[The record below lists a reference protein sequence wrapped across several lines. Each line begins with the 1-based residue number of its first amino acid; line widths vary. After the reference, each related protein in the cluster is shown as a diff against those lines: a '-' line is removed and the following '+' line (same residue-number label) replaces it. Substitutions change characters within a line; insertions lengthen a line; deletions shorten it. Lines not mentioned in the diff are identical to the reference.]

1 MSKKAKINSSSVFLV
16 SGGAKGITRECVLK
30 LTEEYQCKF
39 ILLGRSLLQIEP
51 IWARDCF
58 DELELKKRITEY
70 LLALGEKPTPKTVQK
85 LFNNILS
92 SREIEKTLSSIG
104 RLGGQAEYISV
115 DITDAI
121 ALQEKLAVAVQRMG
135 VIAGIIHGAGNLADK
150 LIENKSEQDF
160 EIVYAAKVKG
170 LENLLSCV
178 DISQLDYLILFSSI
192 VGFYGNSG
200 QSDYAIANEILNKSA
215 HLVKQHYPDC
225 HVVAINW
232 GPWETGMVTPEL
244 KNIFQQRN
252 IDIIPVEVGTQMLVE
267 ELDTAH
273 HETVQVVMGKAILP
287 TVSDL
292 QPELKTYRIR
302 RKLTLEANPFL
313 QDHVIAGYPVLPV
326 TCAMSWIANTCEQLY
341 PGYKFFNFTNFQFLK
356 GIIFNETLAD
366 EYFLELQEIT
376 KNNSEIEFE
385 AKILSKNQ
393 ARKALNYY
401 HYTTCVKLL
410 RKIPPSPDCNAFDS
424 TKTQFADNFY
434 QDGKG
439 ILFHGPCFQGVKRVL
454 NINLKEITVECLWQ
468 GFEERQQ
475 GNFQIQT
482 LNAYTTDL
490 QIHCVLIWL
499 EHFYQQICLP
509 TQVQKLEQFAVIPVG
524 EKFYVTAEIKSKT
537 EIFIVSDIKIYNL
550 QGQVYSYMY
559 GTKGIILTKEKIK
572 QNDYIKTSYVRLSE
586 K

>member
-170 LENLLSCV
+170 
-178 DISQLDYLILFSSI
+178 
-192 VGFYGNSG
+192 
-200 QSDYAIANEILNKSA
+200 
-215 HLVKQHYPDC
+215 
-225 HVVAINW
+225 
-232 GPWETGMVTPEL
+232 
-244 KNIFQQRN
+244 
-252 IDIIPVEVGTQMLVE
+252 
-267 ELDTAH
+267 
-273 HETVQVVMGKAILP
+273 TVQVVMGKAILP
-287 TVSDL
+287 TVSNL

-366 EYFLELQEIT
+366 EYLLELQEIT

-434 QDGKG
+434 QVGKG